1 MAKSPN
7 AGHEPEWHRDENG
20 NCPCGMCGQWMKPF
34 RLIDVREHMIT
45 SLRAAQFI
53 CDGCL
58 RRLMA
63 PGRHDHH
70 RPIKKSVF
78 VRGMPGGEATQRAHK
93 IRAEAK
99 VNPKREKSL

>member
-7 AGHEPEWHRDENG
+7 AGDAPEWHRDENG

-34 RLIDVREHMIT
+34 RLVDVRQHLIT

-58 RRLMA
+58 RRLA
-63 PGRHDHH
+63 NPGRHDAH
-70 RPIKKSVF
+70 RPIKLSAF
-78 VRGMPGGEATQRAHK
+78 VRGMPGSEATQRAHE
-93 IRAEAK
+93 IRNQAK
-99 VNPKREKSL
+99 TNPKKDTML